1 MKTLLGHTSRIRS
14 VAFSPDGRILVSG
27 SHDRT
32 IKLWDISTGECIKTL
47 RGHVDWVVSVMF
59 STNNRTLI
67 SAGDDQSVLI

>member
-1 MKTLLGHTSRIRS
+1 MLGHTSRIRS